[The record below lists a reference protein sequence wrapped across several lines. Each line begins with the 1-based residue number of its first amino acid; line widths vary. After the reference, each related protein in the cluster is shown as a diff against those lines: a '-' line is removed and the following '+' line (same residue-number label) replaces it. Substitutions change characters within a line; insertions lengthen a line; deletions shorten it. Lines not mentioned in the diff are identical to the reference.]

1 MHHSICSILS
11 IPIRMEWFMYM
22 CIAFSSGGDGEG
34 WGLAVEWRKKHK
46 YCRNIII
53 IINRHSRIYVSHKRR
68 LFCHANSLY
77 TLLYSISPHTPFN
90 CDVWAQHSSRTIML
104 IIPLSTVSVDTA
116 EQCTV
121 RCGWTFKAMQTD
133 SV

>member
-11 IPIRMEWFMYM
+11 IHIRMEWFMYM

-53 IINRHSRIYVSHKRR
+53 IINRHSRIYVSHKLR

-77 TLLYSISPHTPFN
+77 TLQDSISPHTPFN
-90 CDVWAQHSSRTIML
+90 CDLWAQHSSQTIML
-104 IIPLSTVSVDTA
+104 IIPLSTFSVDTA

-121 RCGWTFKAMQTD
+121 RYGRTFKAMQTD